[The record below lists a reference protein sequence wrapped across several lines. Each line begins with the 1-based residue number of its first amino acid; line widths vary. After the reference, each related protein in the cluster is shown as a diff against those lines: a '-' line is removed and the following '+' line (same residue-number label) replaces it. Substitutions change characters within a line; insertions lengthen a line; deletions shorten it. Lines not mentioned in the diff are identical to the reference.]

1 MKLRDSLVPIYHCIF
16 LLNSVFCFCTH
27 LFTVNYQFTAMTGAL
42 VNLHG
47 RLLGK
52 PAEEQVRRY
61 GLVAAIVGFIFHLS
75 LYFLYQVGVLEVNSA
90 STDLLDSP
98 LDALYTP
105 FSILLAYEVYQL
117 IRAIPESF
125 STAVGKQF
133 EIVTL
138 LVVRDIFKRLSEL
151 EFSGDWTVDSELKLI
166 VVECLT
172 FITLFTTSLIYRANS
187 SIETKVEFGNSDLL
201 NFVQNKQRIALFLLF
216 TYIIMAL
223 FSFSNWIISVSEGD
237 GSVTREIFFLD
248 FFTVLILADILILLI
263 SYGYSTDFTNL
274 ARNTGFILST
284 VVLRVAIG
292 ASGISSMVLFV
303 LGGLLGIAVLV
314 ISLKADEF
322 QIDDDSSEE

>member
-1 MKLRDSLVPIYHCIF
+1 MAG
-16 LLNSVFCFCTH
+16 T
-27 LFTVNYQFTAMTGAL
+27 TV
-42 VNLHG
+42 VLHD

-52 PAEEQVRRY
+52 SAEQQVRKI
-61 GLVAAIVGFIFHLS
+61 GLTTAIIGFVIHLA
-75 LYFLYQVGVLEVNSA
+75 LWFAYQIGILEVGSA

-151 EFSGDWTVDSELKLI
+151 EFSGDWTIDSELKLI
-166 VVECLT
+166 VLECFT

-187 SIETKVEFGNSDLL
+187 NTDTTVDFKDNELL
-201 NFVQNKQRIALFLLF
+201 NFVQNKQKIAVVLLA
-216 TYIIMAL
+216 TYLIVAI
-223 FSFSNWIISVSEGD
+223 FSFTNWVISVSEGD

-248 FFTVLILADILILLI
+248 FFTILILADILILLI

-292 ASGISSMVLFV
+292 ATGVSSMILFV

-322 QIDDDSSEE
+322 QVEDFDLTDE

>member
-1 MKLRDSLVPIYHCIF
+1 ML
-16 LLNSVFCFCTH
+16 
-27 LFTVNYQFTAMTGAL
+27 G
-42 VNLHG
+42 LHD

-52 PAEEQVRRY
+52 PAEHQVRKF
-61 GLVAAIVGFIFHLS
+61 GLVAAIVGFVIHL
-75 LYFLYQVGVLEVNSA
+75 LLWFTYQIGILEVGSA

-151 EFSGDWTVDSELKLI
+151 KFSGDWTVDSELKLI
-166 VVECLT
+166 IIECFT

-187 SIETKVEFGNSDLL
+187 NTDAKVDFKDSDLL
-201 NFVQNKQRIALFLLF
+201 NFVQNKQKIAVVLLA
-216 TYIIMAL
+216 TYLVVAL
-223 FSFSNWIISVSEGD
+223 FSFSNWIISVGEGD

-248 FFTVLILADILILLI
+248 FFTILILADILILLI

-292 ASGISSMVLFV
+292 ATGVSSMILFV
-303 LGGLLGIAVLV
+303 LGGLLGIAVLI

-322 QIDDDSSEE
+322 QVEEFDFTAE

>member
-1 MKLRDSLVPIYHCIF
+1 MAG
-16 LLNSVFCFCTH
+16 T
-27 LFTVNYQFTAMTGAL
+27 TVAL
-42 VNLHG
+42 HD

-52 PAEEQVRRY
+52 SAEQQVRKI
-61 GLVAAIVGFIFHLS
+61 GLTTAIIGFVIHLA
-75 LYFLYQVGVLEVNSA
+75 LWFAYQIGILEVGSA

-166 VVECLT
+166 VLECLT

-187 SIETKVEFGNSDLL
+187 NTDTKVDFKDNELL
-201 NFVQNKQRIALFLLF
+201 NFVQNKQKIAVVLLA
-216 TYIIMAL
+216 TYLIVAI
-223 FSFSNWIISVSEGD
+223 FSFTNWVISVSEGD

-248 FFTVLILADILILLI
+248 FFTILILADILILLI

-292 ASGISSMVLFV
+292 ATGVSSMILFV

-322 QIDDDSSEE
+322 QVEDVDLTDE

>member
-1 MKLRDSLVPIYHCIF
+1 MAITTL
-16 LLNSVFCFCTH
+16 
-27 LFTVNYQFTAMTGAL
+27 G
-42 VNLHG
+42 LHD

-52 PAEEQVRRY
+52 SAEQQVRKF
-61 GLVAAIVGFIFHLS
+61 GLATAIVGFVIHL
-75 LYFLYQVGVLEVNSA
+75 LLWFTYQIGILKVGSA

-151 EFSGDWTVDSELKLI
+151 EFSGDWTIDSELKLI
-166 VVECLT
+166 VIECLT

-187 SIETKVEFGNSDLL
+187 NTDTKVDFKDNELL
-201 NFVQNKQRIALFLLF
+201 NFVQNKQKIAVVLLA
-216 TYIIMAL
+216 TYLVVAM
-223 FSFSNWIISVSEGD
+223 FSFSNWIISVGEGD

-248 FFTVLILADILILLI
+248 FFTILILADILILLI

-292 ASGISSMVLFV
+292 ATGVSSMVLFV
-303 LGGLLGIAVLV
+303 LGGLLGIAVLI

-322 QIDDDSSEE
+322 QIEEFDVTAE

>member
-1 MKLRDSLVPIYHCIF
+1 MVL
-16 LLNSVFCFCTH
+16 T
-27 LFTVNYQFTAMTGAL
+27 
-42 VNLHG
+42 LHD

-52 PAEEQVRRY
+52 SAEQQVRKF
-61 GLVAAIVGFIFHLS
+61 GLTAAIVGFAIHLT
-75 LYFLYQVGVLEVNSA
+75 LWFLYQIDAINLGNASA
-90 STDLLDSP
+90 DLVDSP

-138 LVVRDIFKRLSEL
+138 LVVRDIFKRLSEI
-151 EFSGDWTVDSELKLI
+151 EFSGDWAVDSELKLI
-166 VVECLT
+166 VLECLT

-187 SIETKVEFGNSDLL
+187 HTESKVDFQDNELM
-201 NFVQNKQRIALFLLF
+201 NFVQNKQKIAVVLLA
-216 TYIIMAL
+216 TYLIVAMS
-223 FSFSNWIISVSEGD
+223 SFSNWIVSVSEGD

-248 FFTVLILADILILLI
+248 FFTILILADILILLI

-292 ASGISSMVLFV
+292 ATGVSSMVMFV
-303 LGGLLGIAVLV
+303 LGGLVGIAVLI

-322 QIDDDSSEE
+322 QVEDLDFTDE

>member
-1 MKLRDSLVPIYHCIF
+1 MAG
-16 LLNSVFCFCTH
+16 T
-27 LFTVNYQFTAMTGAL
+27 TVAL
-42 VNLHG
+42 HD

-52 PAEEQVRRY
+52 SAEQQVRKI
-61 GLVAAIVGFIFHLS
+61 GLTTAIIGFVIHLA
-75 LYFLYQVGVLEVNSA
+75 LWFAYQIGILEVGSA

-166 VVECLT
+166 VLECLT

-187 SIETKVEFGNSDLL
+187 NTDTKVDFKDNELL
-201 NFVQNKQRIALFLLF
+201 NFVQNKQKIAVVLLA
-216 TYIIMAL
+216 TYLIVAI
-223 FSFSNWIISVSEGD
+223 FSFTNWVISVSEGD

-248 FFTVLILADILILLI
+248 FFTILILADILILLI

-292 ASGISSMVLFV
+292 ATGVSSMILFV

-322 QIDDDSSEE
+322 QVEDFDLTDE

>member
-1 MKLRDSLVPIYHCIF
+1 ML
-16 LLNSVFCFCTH
+16 
-27 LFTVNYQFTAMTGAL
+27 G
-42 VNLHG
+42 LHD

-52 PAEEQVRRY
+52 PAEHQVRKF
-61 GLVAAIVGFIFHLS
+61 GLVAAIVGFVIHL
-75 LYFLYQVGVLEVNSA
+75 LLWFTYQIGILEVGSA

-151 EFSGDWTVDSELKLI
+151 EFSGDWTIDSELKLI
-166 VVECLT
+166 IIECFT

-187 SIETKVEFGNSDLL
+187 NTDAKVDFKDSDLL
-201 NFVQNKQRIALFLLF
+201 NFVQNKQKIAVVLLA
-216 TYIIMAL
+216 TYLVVAM
-223 FSFSNWIISVSEGD
+223 FSFSNWIISVGEGD

-248 FFTVLILADILILLI
+248 FFTILILADILILLI

-292 ASGISSMVLFV
+292 ATGVSSMILFV
-303 LGGLLGIAVLV
+303 LGGILGIAVLI
-314 ISLKADEF
+314 ISLKDDEF
-322 QIDDDSSEE
+322 QVEEFDFTAE

>member
-1 MKLRDSLVPIYHCIF
+1 MAG
-16 LLNSVFCFCTH
+16 T
-27 LFTVNYQFTAMTGAL
+27 TVAL
-42 VNLHG
+42 HD

-52 PAEEQVRRY
+52 SAEQQVRKI
-61 GLVAAIVGFIFHLS
+61 GLTTAIIGFVIHLA
-75 LYFLYQVGVLEVNSA
+75 LWFAYQIGILEVGSA

-166 VVECLT
+166 VLECLT

-187 SIETKVEFGNSDLL
+187 NTDTKVDFKDNELL
-201 NFVQNKQRIALFLLF
+201 NFVQNKQKIAVVLLA
-216 TYIIMAL
+216 TYLIVAI
-223 FSFSNWIISVSEGD
+223 FSFTNWVISLSEGD
-237 GSVTREIFFLD
+237 GAVTREIFFLD
-248 FFTVLILADILILLI
+248 FFTILILADILILLI

-292 ASGISSMVLFV
+292 ATGVSSMILFV

-314 ISLKADEF
+314 ISLRADEF
-322 QIDDDSSEE
+322 QVEDLDLTDE

>member
-1 MKLRDSLVPIYHCIF
+1 MAG
-16 LLNSVFCFCTH
+16 T
-27 LFTVNYQFTAMTGAL
+27 TVAL
-42 VNLHG
+42 HD

-52 PAEEQVRRY
+52 SAEQQVRKI
-61 GLVAAIVGFIFHLS
+61 GLTTAIIGFVIHLA
-75 LYFLYQVGVLEVNSA
+75 LWFAYQIGILEVGSA

-166 VVECLT
+166 VLECLT

-187 SIETKVEFGNSDLL
+187 NTDTKVDFKDNELL
-201 NFVQNKQRIALFLLF
+201 NFVQNKQKIAVVLLA
-216 TYIIMAL
+216 TYLIVAI
-223 FSFSNWIISVSEGD
+223 FSFTNWVISVSEGD

-248 FFTVLILADILILLI
+248 FFTILILADILILLI

-292 ASGISSMVLFV
+292 ATGVSSMILFV

-314 ISLKADEF
+314 ISLRADEF
-322 QIDDDSSEE
+322 QVEDLDLTEE

>member
-1 MKLRDSLVPIYHCIF
+1 MAG
-16 LLNSVFCFCTH
+16 T
-27 LFTVNYQFTAMTGAL
+27 TVAL
-42 VNLHG
+42 HD

-52 PAEEQVRRY
+52 SAEQQVRKI
-61 GLVAAIVGFIFHLS
+61 GLTTAIIGFVIHLA
-75 LYFLYQVGVLEVNSA
+75 LWFAYQIGILEVGSA

-166 VVECLT
+166 VLECFT

-187 SIETKVEFGNSDLL
+187 NTDTTVDFKDNELL
-201 NFVQNKQRIALFLLF
+201 NFVQNKQKIAVVLLA
-216 TYIIMAL
+216 TYLIVAI
-223 FSFSNWIISVSEGD
+223 FSFTNWVISVSEGD

-248 FFTVLILADILILLI
+248 FFTILILADILILLI

-292 ASGISSMVLFV
+292 ATGVSSMILFV

-322 QIDDDSSEE
+322 QVEDLDFTEE

>member
-1 MKLRDSLVPIYHCIF
+1 MIL
-16 LLNSVFCFCTH
+16 T
-27 LFTVNYQFTAMTGAL
+27 
-42 VNLHG
+42 LHD

-52 PAEEQVRRY
+52 SAEQQVRKF
-61 GLVAAIVGFIFHLS
+61 GLTAAIVGFAIHLT
-75 LYFLYQVGVLEVNSA
+75 LWFLYQIDAINLGNASA
-90 STDLLDSP
+90 DLVDSP

-138 LVVRDIFKRLSEL
+138 LVVRDIFKRLSEI
-151 EFSGDWTVDSELKLI
+151 EFSGDWAVDSELKLI
-166 VVECLT
+166 VLECLT

-187 SIETKVEFGNSDLL
+187 HTESKVDFQDSELM
-201 NFVQNKQRIALFLLF
+201 NFVQNKQKIAVVLLA
-216 TYIIMAL
+216 TYLIVAMS
-223 FSFSNWIISVSEGD
+223 SFSNWIVSVSEGD

-248 FFTVLILADILILLI
+248 FFTILILADILILLI

-292 ASGISSMVLFV
+292 ATGVSSMVMFV
-303 LGGLLGIAVLV
+303 LGGLVGIAVLI

-322 QIDDDSSEE
+322 QVEDFDFTDE

>member
-1 MKLRDSLVPIYHCIF
+1 MAG
-16 LLNSVFCFCTH
+16 T
-27 LFTVNYQFTAMTGAL
+27 TVAL
-42 VNLHG
+42 HD

-52 PAEEQVRRY
+52 SAEQQVRKI
-61 GLVAAIVGFIFHLS
+61 GLTTAIIGFVIHLA
-75 LYFLYQVGVLEVNSA
+75 LWFAYQIGILEVGSA

-166 VVECLT
+166 VLECLT

-187 SIETKVEFGNSDLL
+187 NTDTKVDFKDNELL
-201 NFVQNKQRIALFLLF
+201 NFVQNKQKIAVVLLA
-216 TYIIMAL
+216 TYLIVAI
-223 FSFSNWIISVSEGD
+223 FSFTNWVISVSEGD

-248 FFTVLILADILILLI
+248 FFTILILADILILLI

-292 ASGISSMVLFV
+292 ATGVSSMILFV

-314 ISLKADEF
+314 ISLRADEF
-322 QIDDDSSEE
+322 QVDDFDLTDE

>member
-1 MKLRDSLVPIYHCIF
+1 MAG
-16 LLNSVFCFCTH
+16 T
-27 LFTVNYQFTAMTGAL
+27 TVAL
-42 VNLHG
+42 HD

-52 PAEEQVRRY
+52 SAEQQVRKI
-61 GLVAAIVGFIFHLS
+61 GLTTAIIGFVIHLA
-75 LYFLYQVGVLEVNSA
+75 LWFAYQIGILEVGSA

-166 VVECLT
+166 VLECLT

-187 SIETKVEFGNSDLL
+187 NTDTTVDFKDNELL
-201 NFVQNKQRIALFLLF
+201 NFVQNKQKIAVVLLA
-216 TYIIMAL
+216 TYLIVAI
-223 FSFSNWIISVSEGD
+223 FSFTNWVISVSEGD

-248 FFTVLILADILILLI
+248 FFTILILADILILLI

-292 ASGISSMVLFV
+292 ATGVSSMILFV

-314 ISLKADEF
+314 ISLRADDF
-322 QIDDDSSEE
+322 QVEDLDLTDE

>member
-1 MKLRDSLVPIYHCIF
+1 
-16 LLNSVFCFCTH
+16 
-27 LFTVNYQFTAMTGAL
+27 
-42 VNLHG
+42 
-47 RLLGK
+47 LLGK
-52 PAEEQVRRY
+52 SAEQQVRKF
-61 GLVAAIVGFIFHLS
+61 GLATAIVGFVIHL
-75 LYFLYQVGVLEVNSA
+75 LLWFTYQIGILKVGSA

-151 EFSGDWTVDSELKLI
+151 EFSGDWTIDSELKLI
-166 VVECLT
+166 VIECLT

-187 SIETKVEFGNSDLL
+187 NTDTKVDFKDNELL
-201 NFVQNKQRIALFLLF
+201 NFVQNKQKIAVVLLA
-216 TYIIMAL
+216 TYLVVAM
-223 FSFSNWIISVSEGD
+223 FSFSNWIISVGEGD

-248 FFTVLILADILILLI
+248 FFTILILADILILLI

-292 ASGISSMVLFV
+292 ATGVSSMVLFV
-303 LGGLLGIAVLV
+303 LGGLLGIAVLI

-322 QIDDDSSEE
+322 QIEEFDVTAE

>member
-1 MKLRDSLVPIYHCIF
+1 MLR
-16 LLNSVFCFCTH
+16 
-27 LFTVNYQFTAMTGAL
+27 
-42 VNLHG
+42 LHD

-52 PAEEQVRRY
+52 PAEHQVRKF
-61 GLVAAIVGFIFHLS
+61 GLVAAIVGFAIHL
-75 LYFLYQVGVLEVNSA
+75 LLWFTYQIGILEVGSA

-151 EFSGDWTVDSELKLI
+151 EFSGDWTIDSELKLI
-166 VVECLT
+166 IIECFT

-187 SIETKVEFGNSDLL
+187 NTDAKVDFKDSDLL
-201 NFVQNKQRIALFLLF
+201 NFVQNKQKIAVVLLA
-216 TYIIMAL
+216 TYLVVAM
-223 FSFSNWIISVSEGD
+223 FSFSNWIISVGEGD

-248 FFTVLILADILILLI
+248 FFTILILADILILLI

-292 ASGISSMVLFV
+292 ATGVSSMILFV
-303 LGGLLGIAVLV
+303 LGGLLGIAVLI

-322 QIDDDSSEE
+322 QVEEFDFTAE

>member
-1 MKLRDSLVPIYHCIF
+1 
-16 LLNSVFCFCTH
+16 
-27 LFTVNYQFTAMTGAL
+27 MTEAL

-52 PAEEQVRRY
+52 PAEVKVRQF
-61 GLVAAIVGFIFHLS
+61 GLITAIVGFILHL
-75 LYFLYQVGVLEVNSA
+75 LLWFTYQIGVLKVGSS

-166 VVECLT
+166 VIECLT

-187 SIETKVEFGNSDLL
+187 SSDTQVDFQDSILVK
-201 NFVQNKQRIALFLLF
+201 FVQNKQKIAVILLF
-216 TYIIMAL
+216 TYIIMAV
-223 FSFSNWIISVSEGD
+223 FSFSNWVISVSEGD

-303 LGGLLGIAVLV
+303 LGGLLGIAVLI

-322 QIDDDSSEE
+322 QIEEPDLSSE

>member
-1 MKLRDSLVPIYHCIF
+1 MSITILGLHDS
-16 LLNSVFCFCTH
+16 
-27 LFTVNYQFTAMTGAL
+27 
-42 VNLHG
+42 
-47 RLLGK
+47 LLGK
-52 PAEEQVRRY
+52 PAEHRVRKFA
-61 GLVAAIVGFIFHLS
+61 LTAAIVGFVIHL
-75 LYFLYQVGVLEVNSA
+75 FLWFTYQIGVLEVGSA

-105 FSILLAYEVYQL
+105 FSILLAYEVFQL

-151 EFSGDWTVDSELKLI
+151 EFSGDWTIDSELKLI
-166 VVECLT
+166 IIECIT

-187 SIETKVEFGNSDLL
+187 NTDAKVDFRDSDLL
-201 NFVQNKQRIALFLLF
+201 NFVQNKQKIAVVLLA
-216 TYIIMAL
+216 TYLVVAM
-223 FSFSNWIISVSEGD
+223 FSFSNWIISVGEGD

-248 FFTVLILADILILLI
+248 FFTILILADILILLI

-292 ASGISSMVLFV
+292 ATGVSSMILFV

-322 QIDDDSSEE
+322 QVEEFDFTAE

>member
-1 MKLRDSLVPIYHCIF
+1 MSGV
-16 LLNSVFCFCTH
+16 
-27 LFTVNYQFTAMTGAL
+27 L

-61 GLVAAIVGFIFHLS
+61 GLVAAIVGFVMHLS
-75 LYFLYQVGVLEVNSA
+75 LWFLYQVGILEVGSA

-151 EFSGDWTVDSELKLI
+151 EFNGDWTIDSELKLI
-166 VVECLT
+166 IIECLT

-187 SIETKVEFGNSDLL
+187 TTEVKVDVDNSDLV
-201 NFVQNKQRIALFLLF
+201 NFVQNKRKIAVFLLI
-216 TYIIMAL
+216 TYVGMAF

-322 QIDDDSSEE
+322 QIEDSAHSSEE

>member
-1 MKLRDSLVPIYHCIF
+1 MAG
-16 LLNSVFCFCTH
+16 T
-27 LFTVNYQFTAMTGAL
+27 TVAL
-42 VNLHG
+42 HD

-52 PAEEQVRRY
+52 SAEQQVRKI
-61 GLVAAIVGFIFHLS
+61 GLTTAIIGFVIHLA
-75 LYFLYQVGVLEVNSA
+75 LWFAYQIGILEVGSA

-151 EFSGDWTVDSELKLI
+151 EFSSDWTVDSELKLI
-166 VVECLT
+166 VLECLT

-187 SIETKVEFGNSDLL
+187 NTDTKVDFKDNELL
-201 NFVQNKQRIALFLLF
+201 NFVQNKQKIAVVLLA
-216 TYIIMAL
+216 TYLIVAM
-223 FSFSNWIISVSEGD
+223 FSFTNWLISVSEGD

-248 FFTVLILADILILLI
+248 FFTILILADILILLI

-292 ASGISSMVLFV
+292 ATGVSSMILFV

-322 QIDDDSSEE
+322 QVEDLDLTEE

>member
-1 MKLRDSLVPIYHCIF
+1 
-16 LLNSVFCFCTH
+16 
-27 LFTVNYQFTAMTGAL
+27 MTDAL

-61 GLVAAIVGFIFHLS
+61 ALVAAIVGFVIHLT
-75 LYFLYQVGVLEVNSA
+75 LWFLYQVGILEVTTA

-98 LDALYTP
+98 LDSLYTP

-166 VVECLT
+166 VVECFT

-187 SIETKVEFGNSDLL
+187 STETKVDFKNNDLL
-201 NFVQNKQRIALFLLF
+201 NFVQNKQKIAVFLLA
-216 TYIIMAL
+216 TYIVMAIL
-223 FSFSNWIISVSEGD
+223 SVSGWIISVSEGD
-237 GSVTREIFFLD
+237 GSVTRELFFLD

-292 ASGISSMVLFV
+292 AAGLSSMILFV
-303 LGGLLGIAVLV
+303 MGGLLGIAVLV

-322 QIDDDSSEE
+322 HIEDSDTSEE

>member
-1 MKLRDSLVPIYHCIF
+1 MPV
-16 LLNSVFCFCTH
+16 SV
-27 LFTVNYQFTAMTGAL
+27 LG
-42 VNLHG
+42 LHD

-52 PAEEQVRRY
+52 PAEHQVRKF
-61 GLVAAIVGFIFHLS
+61 GLVAAIVGFVIHL
-75 LYFLYQVGVLEVNSA
+75 LLWFTYQIGILEVGSA

-151 EFSGDWTVDSELKLI
+151 EFSGDWTIDSELKLI
-166 VVECLT
+166 IIECFT

-187 SIETKVEFGNSDLL
+187 NTDAKVDFKDSDLL
-201 NFVQNKQRIALFLLF
+201 NFVQNKQKIAVVLLA
-216 TYIIMAL
+216 TYLVVAM
-223 FSFSNWIISVSEGD
+223 FSFSNWIISVGEGD

-248 FFTVLILADILILLI
+248 FFTILILADILILLI

-292 ASGISSMVLFV
+292 ATGVSSMILFV
-303 LGGLLGIAVLV
+303 LGGLLGIAVLI

-322 QIDDDSSEE
+322 QVEEFDFTAE

>member
-1 MKLRDSLVPIYHCIF
+1 MPIYHCIF
-16 LLNSVFCFCTH
+16 MPNSVFCFCTH
-27 LFTVNYQFTAMTGAL
+27 LFTVNYQFTGMTGAL

-187 SIETKVEFGNSDLL
+187 SAEAKVEFGNSDLL

-292 ASGISSMVLFV
+292 ATGISSMVLFV

>member
-1 MKLRDSLVPIYHCIF
+1 ML
-16 LLNSVFCFCTH
+16 
-27 LFTVNYQFTAMTGAL
+27 G
-42 VNLHG
+42 LHD

-52 PAEEQVRRY
+52 PAEHQVRKF
-61 GLVAAIVGFIFHLS
+61 GLVAAIVGFVIHL
-75 LYFLYQVGVLEVNSA
+75 LLWFTYQIGILEVGSA

-166 VVECLT
+166 IIECFT

-187 SIETKVEFGNSDLL
+187 NTDAKVDFKDSDLL
-201 NFVQNKQRIALFLLF
+201 NFVQNKQKIAVVLLA
-216 TYIIMAL
+216 TYLVVAM
-223 FSFSNWIISVSEGD
+223 FSFSNWIISVGEGD

-248 FFTVLILADILILLI
+248 FFTILILADILILLI

-292 ASGISSMVLFV
+292 ATGVSSMILFV
-303 LGGLLGIAVLV
+303 LGGILGIAVLI

-322 QIDDDSSEE
+322 QVEEFDFTAE

>member
-1 MKLRDSLVPIYHCIF
+1 ML
-16 LLNSVFCFCTH
+16 
-27 LFTVNYQFTAMTGAL
+27 G
-42 VNLHG
+42 LHD

-52 PAEEQVRRY
+52 PAEHQVRKF
-61 GLVAAIVGFIFHLS
+61 GLVAAIVGFVIHL
-75 LYFLYQVGVLEVNSA
+75 LLWFTYQIGILEVGSA

-151 EFSGDWTVDSELKLI
+151 EFSGDWTIDSELKLI
-166 VVECLT
+166 IIECFT

-187 SIETKVEFGNSDLL
+187 NTDTKVDFKDSDLL
-201 NFVQNKQRIALFLLF
+201 NFVQNKQKIAVVLLA
-216 TYIIMAL
+216 TYLVVAM
-223 FSFSNWIISVSEGD
+223 FSFSNWIISVGEGD

-248 FFTVLILADILILLI
+248 FFTILILADILILLI

-292 ASGISSMVLFV
+292 ATGVSSMILFV
-303 LGGLLGIAVLV
+303 LGGVLGIAVLI

-322 QIDDDSSEE
+322 QVEEFDFTAE

>member
-1 MKLRDSLVPIYHCIF
+1 ML
-16 LLNSVFCFCTH
+16 
-27 LFTVNYQFTAMTGAL
+27 G
-42 VNLHG
+42 LHD

-52 PAEEQVRRY
+52 PAEHQVRKF
-61 GLVAAIVGFIFHLS
+61 GLVAAIVGFVIHL
-75 LYFLYQVGVLEVNSA
+75 LLWFTYQIGILEVGSA

-166 VVECLT
+166 IIECFT
-172 FITLFTTSLIYRANS
+172 FIILFTTSLIYRANS
-187 SIETKVEFGNSDLL
+187 NTDAKVDFKDSDLL
-201 NFVQNKQRIALFLLF
+201 NFVQNKQKIAVVLLA
-216 TYIIMAL
+216 TYLVVAM
-223 FSFSNWIISVSEGD
+223 FSFSNWIISVGEGD

-248 FFTVLILADILILLI
+248 FFTILILADILILLI

-292 ASGISSMVLFV
+292 ATGVSSMILFV
-303 LGGLLGIAVLV
+303 LGGLLGIAVLI

-322 QIDDDSSEE
+322 QVEEFDFTAE

>member
-1 MKLRDSLVPIYHCIF
+1 MIL
-16 LLNSVFCFCTH
+16 T
-27 LFTVNYQFTAMTGAL
+27 
-42 VNLHG
+42 LHD

-52 PAEEQVRRY
+52 SAEQQVRKF
-61 GLVAAIVGFIFHLS
+61 GLTAAIAGFAIRLT
-75 LYFLYQVGVLEVNSA
+75 LWFLYQIDAINLGNASA
-90 STDLLDSP
+90 DLVDSP

-138 LVVRDIFKRLSEL
+138 LVVRDIFKRLSEI
-151 EFSGDWTVDSELKLI
+151 EFSGDWAVDSELKLI
-166 VVECLT
+166 VLECLT

-187 SIETKVEFGNSDLL
+187 HTESKVDFQDSELM
-201 NFVQNKQRIALFLLF
+201 NFVQNKQKIAVVLLA
-216 TYIIMAL
+216 TYLIVAMS
-223 FSFSNWIISVSEGD
+223 SFSNWIVSVSEGD

-248 FFTVLILADILILLI
+248 FFTILILADILILLI

-292 ASGISSMVLFV
+292 ATGVSSMVMFV
-303 LGGLLGIAVLV
+303 LGGLVGIAVLI

-322 QIDDDSSEE
+322 QVEDFDFTDE

>member
-1 MKLRDSLVPIYHCIF
+1 MSLTILR
-16 LLNSVFCFCTH
+16 
-27 LFTVNYQFTAMTGAL
+27 
-42 VNLHG
+42 LHE

-52 PAEEQVRRY
+52 PAEQQIRKF
-61 GLVAAIVGFIFHLS
+61 GLIAAIIGFVVHLLLWFS
-75 LYFLYQVGVLEVNSA
+75 YQIGVLKIGSA
-90 STDLLDSP
+90 SADLLDSP

-151 EFSGDWTVDSELKLI
+151 EFSGDWSIDSELKLI
-166 VVECLT
+166 IIECLT

-187 SIETKVEFGNSDLL
+187 NTDAKVDFQDNELL
-201 NFVQNKQRIALFLLF
+201 NFVQNKQKIAVVLLLTYLIVAMSSF
-216 TYIIMAL
+216 T
-223 FSFSNWIISVSEGD
+223 NWVVSVSEGD

-248 FFTVLILADILILLI
+248 FFTILILADILILLI

-292 ASGISSMVLFV
+292 ATGVSSMILFV

-322 QIDDDSSEE
+322 QVEEFDITAE

>member
-1 MKLRDSLVPIYHCIF
+1 ML
-16 LLNSVFCFCTH
+16 
-27 LFTVNYQFTAMTGAL
+27 G
-42 VNLHG
+42 LHD

-52 PAEEQVRRY
+52 PAEHQVRKF
-61 GLVAAIVGFIFHLS
+61 GLVAAIVGFVIHL
-75 LYFLYQVGVLEVNSA
+75 LLWFTYQIGILEVGSA

-151 EFSGDWTVDSELKLI
+151 EFSGDWTIDSELKLI
-166 VVECLT
+166 IIECFT

-187 SIETKVEFGNSDLL
+187 NTDTKVDFKDSDLL
-201 NFVQNKQRIALFLLF
+201 NFVQNKQKIAVVLLA
-216 TYIIMAL
+216 TYLVVAM
-223 FSFSNWIISVSEGD
+223 FSFSNWIISVGEGD

-248 FFTVLILADILILLI
+248 FFTILILADILILLI

-292 ASGISSMVLFV
+292 ATGVSSMILFV
-303 LGGLLGIAVLV
+303 LGGLLGIAVLI

-322 QIDDDSSEE
+322 QVEEFDFTAE